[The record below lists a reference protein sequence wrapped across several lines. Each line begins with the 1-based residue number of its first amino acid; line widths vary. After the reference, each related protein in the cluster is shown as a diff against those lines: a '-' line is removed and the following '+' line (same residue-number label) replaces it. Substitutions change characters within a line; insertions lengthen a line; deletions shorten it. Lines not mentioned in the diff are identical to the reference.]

1 VTEVKSEITKKVKS
15 LLKKIILLHKNF
27 EMNVYSSFILLY
39 KTTPICKQSKS
50 PSAGEW
56 MDKQTQAWPHSRI
69 ILSKE
74 ELGIAT
80 L

>member
-1 VTEVKSEITKKVKS
+1 
-15 LLKKIILLHKNF
+15 
-27 EMNVYSSFILLY
+27 
-39 KTTPICKQSKS
+39 
-50 PSAGEW
+50 

-80 L
+80 WWWISNAFY